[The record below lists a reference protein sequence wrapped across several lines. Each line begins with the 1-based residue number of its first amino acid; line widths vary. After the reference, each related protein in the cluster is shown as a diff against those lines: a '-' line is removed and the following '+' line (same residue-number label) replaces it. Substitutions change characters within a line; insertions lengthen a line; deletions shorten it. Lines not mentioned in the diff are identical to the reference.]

1 MITLKHREFLLKKI
15 LEERGNKCQN
25 CSVEGDLN
33 IHFIDGND
41 KNFKR
46 NNLLL
51 LCDFCIESKKD
62 MADEVEIEEEKV
74 VKGFISIKKSE
85 KDWPKIREENGIEYI
100 NVEDLKQVFK
110 RY

>member
-1 MITLKHREFLLKKI
+1 
-15 LEERGNKCQN
+15 
-25 CSVEGDLN
+25 
-33 IHFIDGND
+33 
-41 KNFKR
+41 
-46 NNLLL
+46 
-51 LCDFCIESKKD
+51 